1 MRLRSAPTAGN
12 HEGQVGFVSRRK
24 TVSSGILAAL
34 LAAAALGA
42 QEPNR
47 PEAAK
52 KAEDLRYSVKV
63 KTDSRWG
70 RGKKLLIELTV
81 ENDSSREVTL
91 DFATSGRVCGEF
103 HDPNHKRYYQFP
115 EVTLQ
120 VVGAETF
127 KPREKRVFNTEIP
140 YEALPKEPRGMNS
153 IAAWLCGYGVQR
165 AWAEFP
171 LHGKPREER

>member
-1 MRLRSAPTAGN
+1 MPLLLGGQEKN
-12 HEGQVGFVSRRK
+12 H
-24 TVSSGILAAL
+24 
-34 LAAAALGA
+34 
-42 QEPNR
+42 PD
-47 PEAAK
+47 AAK

-70 RGKKLLIELTV
+70 RGKKLLIEFTV
-81 ENDSSREVTL
+81 ENTSGREVTL
-91 DFATSGRVCGEF
+91 DFSTSGRVCGEF

-115 EVTLQ
+115 EVTAQ
-120 VVGAETF
+120 VMGTETL
-127 KPREKRVFNTEIP
+127 KGGEKRIFKTEIP

-171 LHGKPREER
+171 LYGKPRGER

>member
-1 MRLRSAPTAGN
+1 MNVRLTI
-12 HEGQVGFVSRRK
+12 VG
-24 TVSSGILAAL
+24 GILAVL
-34 LAAAALGA
+34 LPASLGA
-42 QEPNR
+42 QEPNH
-47 PEAAK
+47 PDAAK

-70 RGKKLLIELTV
+70 RGKKLIVELTV
-81 ENDSSREVTL
+81 ENTGGREVTL
-91 DFATSGRVCGEF
+91 EFATSGRVCGEF

-115 EVTLQ
+115 EATLQ
-120 VVGAETF
+120 VVGVEVF
-127 KPREKRVFNTEIP
+127 KGKEKRVFRTEIP

-171 LHGKPREER
+171 LHGKPRDER

>member
-1 MRLRSAPTAGN
+1 MNRRLILVTGIFAG
-12 HEGQVGFVSRRK
+12 
-24 TVSSGILAAL
+24 LL
-34 LAAAALGA
+34 LASPTCA
-42 QEPNR
+42 QEPNH
-47 PEAAK
+47 PDAAK

-91 DFATSGRVCGEF
+91 EFSTSGRVCGEF
-103 HDPNHKRYYQFP
+103 HDPNHKRYFQFP
-115 EVTLQ
+115 EATLQ
-120 VVGAETF
+120 VMGAETF
-127 KPREKRVFNTEIP
+127 KAREKRIFKTEIL
-140 YEALPKEPRGMNS
+140 YEALSKEPRGMNS

>member
-1 MRLRSAPTAGN
+1 MSGRHIIAGS
-12 HEGQVGFVSRRK
+12 V
-24 TVSSGILAAL
+24 LAAVVAVAPL
-34 LAAAALGA
+34 SG
-42 QEPNR
+42 QEPNH
-47 PEAAK
+47 PDAAK

-70 RGKKLLIELTV
+70 RGKKLLIEFTV
-81 ENDSSREVTL
+81 ENTSGRGVTL
-91 DFATSGRVCGEF
+91 DFSTSGRVCGEF

-115 EVTLQ
+115 EATAQ
-120 VVGAETF
+120 VMGVETF
-127 KPREKRVFNTEIP
+127 KGGEKRVFKTEVS

-171 LHGKPREER
+171 LYGKPREER

>member
-1 MRLRSAPTAGN
+1 MNTRIVLA
-12 HEGQVGFVSRRK
+12 VGV
-24 TVSSGILAAL
+24 
-34 LAAAALGA
+34 LGMVIATSEMAA
-42 QEPNR
+42 QEKNH

-70 RGKKLLIELTV
+70 RGKKLLLELTV
-81 ENDSSREVTL
+81 ENDSGREVTL
-91 DFATSGRVCGEF
+91 EFSTSGRVCGEF

-115 EVTLQ
+115 EATLQ
-120 VVGAETF
+120 VMGTESF
-127 KPREKRVFNTEIP
+127 KPRETRIFKTEIL
-140 YEALPKEPRGMNS
+140 YESLPKEPRGMNS

-171 LHGKPREER
+171 LYGKPRTER

>member
-1 MRLRSAPTAGN
+1 VNQRNMIFGA
-12 HEGQVGFVSRRK
+12 
-24 TVSSGILAAL
+24 ILAGL
-34 LAAAALGA
+34 LLPAPLGA

-47 PEAAK
+47 PDAAK
-52 KAEDLRYSVKV
+52 KAEDLRFSVKV

-115 EVTLQ
+115 EATAQ
-120 VVGAETF
+120 VMGAESF
-127 KPREKRVFNTEIP
+127 KPREKRVFKAEIP

>member
-1 MRLRSAPTAGN
+1 MNARLHIAG
-12 HEGQVGFVSRRK
+12 
-24 TVSSGILAAL
+24 GILAAL
-34 LAAAALGA
+34 LLAGSPDA

-47 PEAAK
+47 PDAAK

-91 DFATSGRVCGEF
+91 EFSTSGRVCGEF

-115 EVTLQ
+115 EATLQ
-120 VVGAETF
+120 VMGTETF
-127 KPREKRVFNTEIP
+127 KAREKRVFKAEIP

>member
-1 MRLRSAPTAGN
+1 MNRRLILVTGVFAG
-12 HEGQVGFVSRRK
+12 
-24 TVSSGILAAL
+24 LL
-34 LAAAALGA
+34 LAAPTCA
-42 QEPNR
+42 QEANHPD
-47 PEAAK
+47 AAK

-91 DFATSGRVCGEF
+91 EFSTSGRVCGEF

-115 EVTLQ
+115 EATAQ
-120 VVGAETF
+120 VMGTEAF
-127 KPREKRVFNTEIP
+127 KAREKRIFKTEIP

>member
-1 MRLRSAPTAGN
+1 MSARLMFA
-12 HEGQVGFVSRRK
+12 
-24 TVSSGILAAL
+24 ILAAL
-34 LAAAALGA
+34 LAVPSLRA
-42 QEPNR
+42 QEKNHPD
-47 PEAAK
+47 AAK
-52 KAEDLRYSVKV
+52 KAVDLRYSVKV

-70 RGKKLLIELTV
+70 RGKKLLVEFTV
-81 ENDSSREVTL
+81 ENTSGREVTL
-91 DFATSGRVCGEF
+91 EFATSGRVCGEF

-115 EVTLQ
+115 EATLQ

-127 KPREKRVFNTEIP
+127 KPREKRVFKTEIP

-171 LHGKPREER
+171 LYGKPREER

>member
-1 MRLRSAPTAGN
+1 MRLRGAQATGHDEGAGN
-12 HEGQVGFVSRRK
+12 IVNKRK
-24 TVSSGILAAL
+24 IVLGAILTGL
-34 LAAAALGA
+34 LVAGPVTA

-47 PEAAK
+47 PDAAK

-70 RGKKLLIELTV
+70 RGKKLLVELTV
-81 ENDSSREVTL
+81 ENDSSREVAL
-91 DFATSGRVCGEF
+91 DFSTSGRVCGEF

-115 EVTLQ
+115 EATLQ

-127 KPREKRVFNTEIP
+127 KAREKRIFKTEIP

>member
-1 MRLRSAPTAGN
+1 MNRRLILVTGVFAG
-12 HEGQVGFVSRRK
+12 
-24 TVSSGILAAL
+24 LL
-34 LAAAALGA
+34 LASPTCA
-42 QEPNR
+42 QEPNH
-47 PEAAK
+47 PDAAK

-91 DFATSGRVCGEF
+91 EFSTSGRVCGEF

-115 EVTLQ
+115 EATAQ
-120 VVGAETF
+120 VMGTESF
-127 KPREKRVFNTEIP
+127 KAREKRIFKTEIP